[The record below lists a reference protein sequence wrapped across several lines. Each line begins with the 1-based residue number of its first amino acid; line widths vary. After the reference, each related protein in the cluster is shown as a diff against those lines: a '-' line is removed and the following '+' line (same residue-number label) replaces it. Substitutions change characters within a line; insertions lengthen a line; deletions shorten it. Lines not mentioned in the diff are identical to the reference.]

1 MPEDLAS
8 PGRSARPGGAIESQ
22 PTRRRFLEWLSKAFL
37 GLWGLGAAGAIG
49 AYLRPPEHGSGVAER
64 MVRVGLLEDL
74 KVGEA
79 RLVRHGVSPFYVV
92 RLDATRIV
100 ALSAV
105 CTHVRCILG
114 FDRERRA
121 LTCPCHDGRF
131 DLAGQVLSGPP
142 PRPLPSYSVSVRAGE
157 VFVQL

>member
-1 MPEDLAS
+1 MSEERKHDRVAPPTGVSS
-8 PGRSARPGGAIESQ
+8 PHL
-22 PTRRRFLEWLSKAFL
+22 TRRRFLDWLSKAFL
-37 GLWGLGAAGAIG
+37 GLWGLGIAGAIG
-49 AYLRPPEHGSGVAER
+49 AYLRPPEHGSGMAER
-64 MVRVGLLEDL
+64 TVRVGLLEDF
-74 KVGEA
+74 KIGEA

-92 RLDATRIV
+92 RLDATRMV

-114 FDRERRA
+114 FDRERRS

-142 PRPLPSYSVSVRAGE
+142 PRPLPSYTVSVRAGE

>member
-1 MPEDLAS
+1 MPEDLERR
-8 PGRSARPGGAIESQ
+8 GRSGPPDGGASH
-22 PTRRRFLEWLSKAFL
+22 PTRRRFLDWLSKAFL
-37 GLWGLGAAGAIG
+37 GLWGLGLAGAIG
-49 AYLRPPEHGSGVAER
+49 AYLRPPEHGSGMAER
-64 MVRVGLLEDL
+64 SVRVGLLEDF
-74 KVGEA
+74 KIGEA

>member
-1 MPEDLAS
+1 MPQSVEPRQTTNDNDDATG
-8 PGRSARPGGAIESQ
+8 P
-22 PTRRRFLEWLSKAFL
+22 PTSRRRFLAWLSRAFL

-49 AYLRPPEHGSGVAER
+49 AYLRPPEHGPRIAER
-64 MVRVGLLEDL
+64 IVRVGLLEDL
-74 KVGEA
+74 RIGEA
-79 RLVRHGVSPFYVV
+79 RLVRHGVTPFYVV
-92 RLDATRIV
+92 RLDATRVV

-142 PRPLPSYSVSVRAGE
+142 PRALPSYTVSVRAGE

>member
-1 MPEDLAS
+1 MPDAGLTPPS
-8 PGRSARPGGAIESQ
+8 PTGGGPTA
-22 PTRRRFLEWLSKAFL
+22 TRRKFLTWLSRAFL

-49 AYLRPPEHGSGVAER
+49 AYLRPPERGEHVAGR
-64 MVRVGLLEDL
+64 VVRVGLLDDL
-74 KVGEA
+74 KIGEA
-79 RLVRHGVSPFYVV
+79 LLVRHGVSPFYVV
-92 RLDATRIV
+92 RLDAARVV

-114 FDRERRA
+114 FDRERRT

-131 DLAGQVLSGPP
+131 DLSGQVLSGPP
-142 PRPLPSYSVSVRAGE
+142 PRPLASYSVSVRAGE

>member
-1 MPEDLAS
+1 MAEDLERRGPSGPA
-8 PGRSARPGGAIESQ
+8 GGSESH
-22 PTRRRFLEWLSKAFL
+22 PTRRRFLDWLSKAFL
-37 GLWGLGAAGAIG
+37 GLWGLGVAGAIG
-49 AYLRPPEHGSGVAER
+49 AYLRPPEHGSGMPER
-64 MVRVGLLEDL
+64 TVRVGMLEDFEI
-74 KVGEA
+74 GQA

-142 PRPLPSYSVSVRAGE
+142 PRPLPSYTVSVRAGE

>member
-1 MPEDLAS
+1 MPEEPERRAPS
-8 PGRSARPGGAIESQ
+8 SSAGGDSH
-22 PTRRRFLEWLSKAFL
+22 PTRRRFLDWLSKAFL
-37 GLWGLGAAGAIG
+37 GLWGLGAMGAIG
-49 AYLRPPEHGSGVAER
+49 AYLRPPEHGSGMAER
-64 MVRVGLLEDL
+64 TVRVGLLEEFEI
-74 KVGEA
+74 GEA
-79 RLVRHGVSPFYVV
+79 RLVRHGVTPFYVV
-92 RLDATRIV
+92 RLDAARIV

-114 FDRERRA
+114 YDRERRA

-142 PRPLPSYSVSVRAGE
+142 PRPLSSYSVSVRAGE

>member
-1 MPEDLAS
+1 MAEAGEP
-8 PGRSARPGGAIESQ
+8 Q
-22 PTRRRFLEWLSKAFL
+22 PSRRRFITWLSRAFL

-49 AYLRPPEHGSGVAER
+49 AYLQPPEHGRLAER
-64 MVRVGLLEDL
+64 IVRVGLLDDL
-74 KVGEA
+74 KIGEA

-92 RLDATRIV
+92 RIDATRVV

-114 FDRERRA
+114 FDRERRV

-131 DLAGQVLSGPP
+131 DLGGQVISGPP
-142 PRPLPSYSVSVRAGE
+142 PRALASYSVSVRAGE